1 MDTKHTEPNLEKL
14 DGPIDTM
21 EEALARPQWDER
33 RVLHLRIEAFTAWLF
48 GYRIPEAV
56 RAYPGAEQIDVLSR
70 VFLDE
75 VV

>member
-1 MDTKHTEPNLEKL
+1 
-14 DGPIDTM
+14 M